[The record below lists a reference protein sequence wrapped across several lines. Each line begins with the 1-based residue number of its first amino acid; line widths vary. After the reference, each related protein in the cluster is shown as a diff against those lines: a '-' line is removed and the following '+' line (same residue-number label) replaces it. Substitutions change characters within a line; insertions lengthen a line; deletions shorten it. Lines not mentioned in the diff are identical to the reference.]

1 MFSDFSVRSECGHKA
16 QLQKLRRKRNKAESR
31 AAAAVDVVC
40 VCREREKEARERES
54 HKESQASEE
63 KESERAVRSGVEEA
77 HWQRESSVEPEW
89 ISIYENK
96 TSRKREREKREKC
109 KLR

>member
-1 MFSDFSVRSECGHKA
+1 M
-16 QLQKLRRKRNKAESR
+16 
-31 AAAAVDVVC
+31 
-40 VCREREKEARERES
+40 
-54 HKESQASEE
+54 
-63 KESERAVRSGVEEA
+63 RSGVEEV

-96 TSRKREREKREKC
+96 TSRERERKREKC